1 MLNQVALDA
10 SETLEVD
17 VDHFTAL
24 YAMAVQGRLSPE
36 EEDEVLEVASVCM
49 AAEDL
54 DIEVRDFF
62 KSAFLV
68 LNKKNKRFIDVRKMN
83 QMARRGELGVERA

>member
-17 VDHFTAL
+17 VDHFTHL
-24 YAMAVQGRLSPE
+24 YAMAMKGQLSPE

-49 AAEDL
+49 LAEDL
-54 DIEVRDFF
+54 ETDVRDFF
-62 KSAFLV
+62 QSAFLV

-83 QMARRGELGVERA
+83 LMARRGEIGRGRA